1 MGEFAAWGIGL
12 ALGYATRPL
21 LTAPGRVLLFVIA
34 IFLLGGLVT
43 LASGEMATEP
53 WLVLL
58 DVGQVAVAALLGA
71 FALPFAAWLRDWAR
85 RPAAR

>member
-1 MGEFAAWGIGL
+1 MGELAAWGIGL

-21 LTAPGRVLLFVIA
+21 LTAPWRVLLFVIA
-34 IFLLGGLVT
+34 IFFLGGLVT

-58 DVGQVAVAALLGA
+58 DVGQVAVAALVGA
-71 FALPFAAWLRDWAR
+71 FALPFAASLRDRAR